1 MSANVTLGGRTYN
14 GVSTIA
20 IGAARFVESSEA
32 SLNKQTTQITQ
43 EYSEASTHNIPW
55 FVASFFGYTTQ
66 NIPNGVYVAKA
77 TNNTGFENTAKIQY
91 ALDKFILAVAGSNK
105 QVYMLRQQAT
115 SWIASPLKAAND
127 VAVYLANGA
136 TVTAIKLPEANW

>member
-43 EYSEASTHNIPW
+43 DYDDASAHNIPW
-55 FVASFFGYTTQ
+55 FIAAFLGYTVQ

-77 TNNTGFENTAKIQY
+77 TNNTGFANTAKIPY
-91 ALDKFILAVAGSNK
+91 AIDKIIFVVAGTYK
-105 QVYMLRQQAT
+105 MYYLLRQQAS
-115 SWIASPLKAAND
+115 SWSTQQIASASD
-127 VAVYLANGA
+127 TVTYLANGA
-136 TVTAIKLPEANW
+136 TVTVIKLPEANW

>member
-43 EYSEASTHNIPW
+43 DYDDASTHILSW
-55 FVASFFGYTTQ
+55 FISTFLGYTLQ

-77 TNNTGFENTAKIQY
+77 TNNTGFANTAKIPY
-91 ALDKFILAVAGSNK
+91 ALDKIIIAIAGSYR
-105 QVYMLRQQAT
+105 QAYLLRQQTENWISSALTEAT
-115 SWIASPLKAAND
+115 
-127 VAVYLANGA
+127 VTYLANGA
-136 TVTAIKLPEANW
+136 TVTVIKLPEANW

>member
-20 IGAARFVESSEA
+20 IGAARFVESSES

-43 EYSEASTHNIPW
+43 EYSDASTHTAPW
-55 FVASFFGYTTQ
+55 FVSLFFGYTAQ

-77 TNNTGFENTAKIQY
+77 TNNAGFENTAKIPY
-91 ALDKFILAVAGSNK
+91 ALDKIILAVAGSNK
-105 QVYMLRQQAT
+105 QVYILRQQAT
-115 SWIASPLKAAND
+115 SWLAIPLQNAND
-127 VAVYLANGA
+127 TVTYLANGA

>member
-43 EYSEASTHNIPW
+43 DYDDASTHNIPW
-55 FVASFFGYTTQ
+55 FISAFLGYTVQ
-66 NIPNGVYVAKA
+66 SIPNGVYVAKA

-91 ALDKFILAVAGSNK
+91 ALDKFILVAAGSNK
-105 QVYMLRQQAT
+105 QAYVLRQQAT
-115 SWIASPLKAAND
+115 SWITAPLTGTND
-127 VAVYLANGA
+127 TVVYLANGA